1 MSQAP
6 TGLASLPPKPEVDPP
21 SPFPIR
27 RSAIP
32 YAPKF
37 RRTPA
42 SSVLVPLSPAEME
55 RYRNFPGGVGTML
68 LRKRKRED
76 ADVKRDRSVKPEDDD
91 GDEERRKR
99 RKTGDVAVVVEH
111 CECALG
117 VPALLCLTARR

>member
-1 MSQAP
+1 M
-6 TGLASLPPKPEVDPP
+6 PPKPEVDPP
-21 SPFPIR
+21 PPFPIR

-32 YAPKF
+32 YAPKY

-76 ADVKRDRSVKPEDDD
+76 AGVKRDASVKLEED
-91 GDEERRKR
+91 GDEDKRKR
-99 RKTGDVAVVVEH
+99 RKTGNVAVVVEH
-111 CECALG
+111 CESARCLRICAF
-117 VPALLCLTARR
+117 VLTAGR